1 MKKVWLTLLVVI
13 LFGFIGLQKTEAL
26 GCGFFYDVDVSAEN
40 SHFSNIIYLAQS
52 GVINGYDD
60 CTFRPNQNV
69 TNRQVALMI
78 VRALNLGNT
87 TYTDPGYSDV
97 PKNDS
102 AYKEIAIVA
111 SKGIF
116 PKGKNFNPNA
126 FITRDEMARVL
137 VNAFNLQGTSS
148 KQFTDVPTSHW
159 AYGYIQ
165 ALAANDITT
174 GYSDNTFKPKNN
186 LTRGEFASFLTR
198 AIIPEARS
206 TNDTY
211 SYNSGLVPKE
221 FGATYTYREYREY
234 DGGYFT
240 PYVFDSVFDNSSY
253 GQQATK
259 MEGFMNGTDQRG
271 DPHIYPSILDYSE
284 FEDSFNLKG
293 SIPFHGDITISL
305 DYPIKT
311 GSKKRFAGHGENQDV
326 ELEVVTTNF
335 LYTTVDGKLY
345 KDVIMINENYII
357 DGYVNHM
364 RVFFLAKDI
373 GLLAIETHQTI
384 FEFATI
390 EK

>member
-1 MKKVWLTLLVVI
+1 MKKVWLTVLIVI
-13 LFGFIGLQKTEAL
+13 IFGFIGLQKTEAN
-26 GCGFFYDVDVSAEN
+26 GCRYFYDVPPEN
-40 SHFSNIIYLAQS
+40 SHFSNISYLAQS

-60 CTFRPNQNV
+60 CSFRPNQNV

-87 TYTDPGYSDV
+87 TYTDPGYNDV

-137 VNAFNLQGTSS
+137 VNAFKLQGTSS

-186 LTRGEFASFLTR
+186 LTRGQFASFLTR

-206 TNDTY
+206 TNDTF

-221 FGATYTYREYREY
+221 FGATYTYREYYE
-234 DGGYFT
+234 GYFT

-253 GQQATK
+253 GQQAIK
-259 MEGFMNGTDQRG
+259 MEGFSSGIDYLGSPYTL
-271 DPHIYPSILDYSE
+271 HFYLDYSE
-284 FEDSFNLKG
+284 FEDSFNLKA
-293 SIPFHGDITISL
+293 SIPNHPDITISL

-311 GSKKRFAGHGENQDV
+311 GSKKRIEGYGDDPSTQ
-326 ELEVVTTNF
+326 LEVVTTNG
-335 LYTTVDGKLY
+335 LYTTFDNKLY
-345 KDVIMINENYII
+345 KNIVMITEDIII
-357 DGYVNHM
+357 DGYVYPN
-364 RVFFLAKDI
+364 RVFYLAKDI
-373 GLLAIETHQTI
+373 GLLAIHADQGTVEFSTI
-384 FEFATI
+384 
-390 EK
+390 KK